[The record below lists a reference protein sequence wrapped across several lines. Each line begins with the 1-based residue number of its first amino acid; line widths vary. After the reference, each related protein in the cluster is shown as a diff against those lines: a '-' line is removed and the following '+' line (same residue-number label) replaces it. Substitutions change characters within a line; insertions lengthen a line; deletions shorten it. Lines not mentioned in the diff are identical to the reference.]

1 MVAFLLT
8 LLFIWIPC
16 AIFCGTI
23 AQDKGHGG
31 IWFGV
36 GLFFGPLGLLA
47 VAALSDRK
55 QRRYIRLMAEKQ
67 GVKLTADGELKS
79 AVEVANDII
88 KEKRQGK
95 SAVDGFLE
103 QPKMASD
110 SDD

>member
-1 MVAFLLT
+1 MGFLLA
-8 LLFIWIPC
+8 LLFLWIPC

-23 AQDKGHGG
+23 SDDKGHNGFS
-31 IWFGV
+31 WFWG

-55 QRRYIRLMAEKQ
+55 QRRYIRLMAETQ
-67 GVKLTADGELKS
+67 GVNLTDDGEPKR
-79 AVEVANDII
+79 AVDVANDII

-95 SAVDGFLE
+95 SAVDAFLE
-103 QPKMASD
+103 QPKMPAD